1 MNRAQKRQS
10 ERAQKDMQ
18 IKEKIAKDLEK
29 QLKTVQKVKK

>member
-29 QLKTVQKVKK
+29 QSKTVKKVKK